1 MYDTQV
7 IKNIAGNGQVQGNWL
22 DIRNYF
28 IMMIKDLLDNYNSQY
43 HDSKTFE
50 EEK

>member
-1 MYDTQV
+1 M
-7 IKNIAGNGQVQGNWL
+7 IKNIAGNGQIQGNWN